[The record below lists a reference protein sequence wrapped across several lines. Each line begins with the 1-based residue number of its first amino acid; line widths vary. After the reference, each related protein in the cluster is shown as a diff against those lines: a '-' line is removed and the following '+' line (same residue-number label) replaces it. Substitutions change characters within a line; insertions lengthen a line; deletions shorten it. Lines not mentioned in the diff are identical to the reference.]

1 MMVGAMVVALNAR
14 GHRLPGGSGRV
25 RRRRCAGPPSRLPEI
40 RCGGLG
46 LVFASGVNRLGGSSS
61 TLFSFNC
68 ILYCG
73 GVEAIS
79 ESAARAAQELRVVF
93 SRLRR
98 RLKDF
103 ATGED
108 LTPSQTAVLIRL
120 WEDGASSTSA
130 LAGAER
136 VRPQSMA
143 TIVGALDGHSFI
155 RRAPDPDDGRRQVLT
170 LTEAGRERAESD
182 RKAREE
188 WLARSLQDQFSER
201 ERRVIVEALSLLQ
214 RLTD

>member
-1 MMVGAMVVALNAR
+1 M
-14 GHRLPGGSGRV
+14 
-25 RRRRCAGPPSRLPEI
+25 
-40 RCGGLG
+40 
-46 LVFASGVNRLGGSSS
+46 
-61 TLFSFNC
+61 
-68 ILYCG
+68 LYRG

-103 ATGED
+103 AAGED

-120 WEDGASSTSA
+120 WKDGASSTSA

-143 TIVGALDGHSFI
+143 TIVAALDGHGLI
-155 RRAPDPDDGRRQVLT
+155 RRAPDPGDGRRQVLT

-214 RLTD
+214 RLTDK